1 MDCASILQYTM
12 IPKRCKRLAE
22 VDSPIAEEN
31 ELAHRIHDSC
41 LAFYEEV
48 KRYHQIAEQAYLAVR

>member
-1 MDCASILQYTM
+1 M

-31 ELAHRIHDSC
+31 ELARRIHDSC

-48 KRYHQIAEQAYLAVR
+48 KRYHQIAEQAYLAVC